1 MPPEQE
7 IDAVERWF
15 VRQGLPHFIDDYSA
29 ARDILTRA
37 LPVLTLIFILE
48 MFNGLNLEW
57 EWWANVLALLASL
70 AILVG
75 AWAAI
80 NVSRGRPRLAR
91 PESVGPI
98 EIGAFILV
106 PAFVPLIL
114 GGQWGSALATM
125 VGNAVLLGLI
135 YIVTSYALIPMT
147 RWALGRMVRQFT
159 DIFDLFARAL
169 PLLLVF
175 GTLLFIT
182 AEVWQV
188 SASLEGGFFWV
199 ILGLFL
205 AFGTLFIVARLPR
218 EMGELS
224 SFSGADE
231 IEGLVEGTPVADLP
245 IPPETRGRPLGKR
258 QWSNVG
264 LVLLFSQGVQVVVV
278 AILIGV
284 FFVIFGALAIDID
297 IVESWSGVAPD
308 DVFTFGLGNHEV
320 IITLELLKVS
330 GFLAMFS
337 GFYFAVYAVTDATF
351 REEFYV
357 DVVSPV
363 RKAFAVRAVYLQAL
377 DSKKEESAS

>member
-1 MPPEQE
+1 
-7 IDAVERWF
+7 

-37 LPVLTLIFILE
+37 IPILTLIFVLE

-57 EWWANVLALLASL
+57 EWWANVAALIASL

-80 NVSRGRPRLAR
+80 NVSRGRPPLAR
-91 PESVGPI
+91 PDSVGPI
-98 EIGAFILV
+98 EIGVFVLV
-106 PAFVPLIL
+106 PALLPLIF
-114 GGQWGSALATM
+114 GGQWGSALTTM
-125 VGNAVLLGLI
+125 AGNAVLLGLI
-135 YIVTSYALIPMT
+135 YLVTSYGLIPMT
-147 RWALGRMVRQFT
+147 RWALGRMVGQFT

-175 GTLLFIT
+175 STLLFIT
-182 AEVWQV
+182 AEVWEV
-188 SASLEGGFFWV
+188 SAALQGGFFWV
-199 ILGLFL
+199 ILGLFF

-224 SFSGADE
+224 RFSGADE
-231 IEGLVEGTPVADLP
+231 IEGLVEGTPAGDLP
-245 IPPETRGRPLGKR
+245 TPPGTRSRPLGRR

-264 LVLLFSQGVQVVVV
+264 LVLLFSQGVQVIVV
-278 AILIGV
+278 AVLIGA
-284 FFVIFGALAIDID
+284 FFVIFGALAIEPG
-297 IVESWSGVAPD
+297 IVENWAGQRPEVLQ
-308 DVFTFGLGNHEV
+308 TFELGNHTV
-320 IITLELLKVS
+320 TITLELLKVS

-337 GFYFAVYAVTDATF
+337 GFYFAVYAITDATF

-363 RKAFAVRAVYLQAL
+363 RRAFAVRAVYLQAL
-377 DSKKEESAS
+377 ESDPAAS